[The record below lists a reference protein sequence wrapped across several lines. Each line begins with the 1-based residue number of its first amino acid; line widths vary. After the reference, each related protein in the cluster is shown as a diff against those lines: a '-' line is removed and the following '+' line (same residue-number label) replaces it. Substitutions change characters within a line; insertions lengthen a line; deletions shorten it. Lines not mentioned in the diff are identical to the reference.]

1 MKAMKAMKAMQVS
14 GGYAGISW
22 DGFKKVYDLIL
33 AMGVVGYVLT
43 FLVVSTLFFEGQER
57 ISPGVVMIRATGSC
71 ALILLHLV
79 LMIGPLARFF
89 PRALGAAVHNRRHLF
104 VATFLVVS
112 VHAVLVLDVYHG
124 DGAVA
129 PLVSLL
135 LSNPNYT
142 DPARFPF
149 ELFGVGAYLILL
161 VLAATSHDFW
171 EELFGEGLWTL
182 MHMGIHF
189 AYALTL
195 AYVLF
200 GYVLASGSFVGLY
213 VLGGA
218 AAVVV
223 SLHLWAGL
231 AGALAGGGAGRGGR
245 GSRRG
250 VGRGRAS
257 VGRAGA
263 GRVGVGR
270 AGAGVGAGRG
280 RKSSVRASKRAVVAR
295 GRAGVGRAGAG
306 RKSSV
311 RASGGSVARG
321 RAGAG
326 RGRKK

>member
-1 MKAMKAMKAMQVS
+1 MKAMKAMQVS

-22 DGFKKVYDLIL
+22 DGFKKLYDLIL
-33 AMGVVGYVLT
+33 AMGIVGYVLT

-104 VATFLVVS
+104 VATFLVAS
-112 VHAVLVLDVYHG
+112 VHAGLVLDVYHG

-189 AYALTL
+189 AYALAL

-250 VGRGRAS
+250 VGVAGKRA
-257 VGRAGA
+257 
-263 GRVGVGR
+263 GVGR
-270 AGAGVGAGRG
+270 ASAGRGRG
-280 RKSSVRASKRAVVAR
+280 RKSSVRASSGSA
-295 GRAGVGRAGAG
+295 
-306 RKSSV
+306 
-311 RASGGSVARG
+311 ASK
-321 RAGAG
+321 